1 MLAKQPLKPHLFQVS
16 KTLID
21 LNLSMLFIAK
31 PEATLTFLSSF
42 RTYARF
48 LHLSLWSILV
58 HFDARCKVCVC
69 VCVCVHV

>member
-48 LHLSLWSILV
+48 LHLSL
-58 HFDARCKVCVC
+58 
-69 VCVCVHV
+69 